1 MSLTLSIPAVL
12 IGFLAGFFLRRFLT
26 SRSVA
31 QAEAKAQ
38 QILAESKTKGQEV
51 LLEANRRA
59 LEMLE
64 SAKHEEADR
73 RKQLDKIEN
82 LLTKKEM

>member
-51 LLEANRRA
+51 VAAQLE
-59 LEMLE
+59 E
-64 SAKHEEADR
+64 HEPSTPGKLSLQDR
-73 RKQLDKIEN
+73 LFSK
-82 LLTKKEM
+82 